1 MANNPVVNIFKIKE
15 LRERIFF
22 TFVILVVFRLGCV
35 LTIPG
40 IDASVLL
47 GYFGDLA
54 SKNKNAFASYMD
66 FFAGGAFSNF
76 SVFMLGVMPY
86 VSTQIILQL
95 ALIIFPSLK
104 RIAQEDGGQ
113 RKVAAWT
120 RVGTVFV
127 CLIQSMAVTVY
138 ASSIQYN
145 GASAIVMS
153 NPLAFKLLAMLT
165 VTTGA
170 MITVWLGDQI
180 TAHGIGNGISMLI
193 FAGIVARLPHAVIEL
208 RNRVVDPDSNLNP
221 VFVIIVL
228 VMFVG
233 IIGLVV
239 FEQRGERKIRV
250 NYAKRVVGR
259 KMYGSQ
265 NTYIPF
271 KINPSGVIPVI
282 FASSFLTFPL
292 QIVSSLGSGEN
303 SARWIA
309 RLSAILT
316 PTGWWYNILLVLLI
330 DFFAYFYTQVTLNP
344 TEIAKNIRENG
355 GSIPGIRTENTESYL
370 QKVLNRLVLPGSLYL
385 AVIAVLPTIIQNLFG
400 FPQAISM
407 LMGGT
412 SLLIL
417 VGVDLDTMS
426 QIEALLKMHHSDGL
440 LKKGRIQSRNL

>member
-1 MANNPVVNIFKIKE
+1 MANNAIVNMFRIKE
-15 LRERIFF
+15 LRDRIFF
-22 TFVILVVFRLGCV
+22 TFVILAVFRLGCV

-40 IDASVLL
+40 IDASVLIN
-47 GYFGDLA
+47 YFNDLA
-54 SKNKNAFASYMD
+54 SRNRNAFASYMD

-86 VSTQIILQL
+86 ISTQIILQL

-120 RVGTVFV
+120 RIGTVFV
-127 CLIQSMAVTVY
+127 CLIQSLAVTVY
-138 ASSIQYN
+138 ANSIP
-145 GASAIVMS
+145 GAVILE
-153 NPLAFKLLAMLT
+153 NQLAFRLLAMLT

-180 TAHGIGNGISMLI
+180 TAHGIGNGISILI
-193 FAGIVARLPHAVIEL
+193 FAGIVARLPHAIVEL
-208 RNRVVDPDSNLNP
+208 KTKMDEGLNP
-221 VFVIIVL
+221 VFVIVVL
-228 VMFVG
+228 LMFIAV
-233 IIGLVV
+233 IALVV
-239 FEQRGERKIRV
+239 YEQQGERKIPV
-250 NYAKRVVGR
+250 HYAKRVVGR
-259 KMYGSQ
+259 KMYGGQ

-292 QIVSSLGSGEN
+292 QIVSSLGNSQN

-330 DFFAYFYTQVTLNP
+330 IFFAYFYTQVTLNP

-355 GSIPGIRTENTESYL
+355 GSIPGIRTDKTEEYM

-385 AVIAVLPTIIQNLFG
+385 AAIAVLPTIIQNFFG
-400 FPQAISM
+400 FPQSISM

-426 QIEALLKMHHSDGL
+426 QIEALLKMHHSEGL
-440 LKKGRIQSRNL
+440 VKKGKLRARNL